1 MDNLSS
7 WRKGY
12 DGFPCATR
20 GVLPS
25 EGGQMTVFVF
35 QILNAFGS
43 RMVTEVREEVNEKM
57 KEMSEVAASS
67 HPRQG
72 LQHLR
77 QWR

>member
-1 MDNLSS
+1 
-7 WRKGY
+7 
-12 DGFPCATR
+12 
-20 GVLPS
+20 
-25 EGGQMTVFVF
+25 MTVFVF